1 MPEEHPPAEFVPP
14 APCSLLAVAAHGAQS
29 DIGDAVIVTG
39 CNTSSCIR
47 ATAVDRFSY
56 RYRTI
61 DLATV
66 LAYLEEWR
74 KSNA

>member
-1 MPEEHPPAEFVPP
+1 LLPAH
-14 APCSLLAVAAHGAQS
+14 CCGARHAERHRRCGHRDGLQ
-29 DIGDAVIVTG
+29 
-39 CNTSSCIR
+39 TSSCIR